1 MIAIVTLRADPE
13 CFSRSGGGSPLL
25 QALDV
30 DVLGEEREKV
40 RCDIDYSL
48 RETHAY

>member
-1 MIAIVTLRADPE
+1 MVAIVTLRADPE

-25 QALDV
+25 QALDM
-30 DVLGEEREKV
+30 DVLGEGKEKM
-40 RCDIDYSL
+40 RYEIDGSL